1 MVVRPLWPPL
11 RLGKTNRISSAAV
24 VGTFTSSTKR
34 AIVSA
39 AICRDKFAQ
48 TDKTMLNSTSS
59 WFTMSATETD
69 SNYYS
74 PIWAETITVSLSI
87 TVESDLNSID
97 FGCFCNTDPYKT
109 KTSEKDVQMTH
120 DFDGGRIIRVSCM
133 YLFCEGMN
141 KHLRPGPLTCFIWD
155 VG

>member
-1 MVVRPLWPPL
+1 MVTRPLWPPL

-24 VGTFTSSTKR
+24 MGTFTSSTKR

-48 TDKTMLNSTSS
+48 TDKTMLSSTSS
-59 WFTMSATETD
+59 WCAKSATERD

-87 TVESDLNSID
+87 MVESDLNFRFVSVIQPLTRLKPQK
-97 FGCFCNTDPYKT
+97 GCTDD
-109 KTSEKDVQMTH
+109 SWFWWMENNMCLLH
-120 DFDGGRIIRVSCM
+120 
-133 YLFCEGMN
+133 LFCEGMN
-141 KHLRPGPLTCFIWD
+141 IDLRTGPLTCFICD